1 MIDLATMRILE
12 LRISDVP
19 DLDHAWFDVHDT
31 TILAHRITS

>member
-1 MIDLATMRILE
+1 MGILK

-19 DLDHAWFDVHDT
+19 DLDHAWFDIDDT